1 MFSLRPRF
9 EVYNWRGE
17 NEFFFAGY
25 SDCLAVGC
33 ASGKYAIWVDG
44 NLVRG
49 FQYDRV
55 GKISILLILET
66 IVPRSPVSTF
76 EKIFAKA
83 IFRIQILILCSFF
96 PKFGKSGAQC

>member
-44 NLVRG
+44 NLVRAWLS
-49 FQYDRV
+49 V
-55 GKISILLILET
+55 
-66 IVPRSPVSTF
+66 
-76 EKIFAKA
+76 
-83 IFRIQILILCSFF
+83 
-96 PKFGKSGAQC
+96 

>member
-49 FQYDRV
+49 FQCDRV
-55 GKISILLILET
+55 GKISILHFRDKSAAFSRIHLI
-66 IVPRSPVSTF
+66 
-76 EKIFAKA
+76 KIFA
-83 IFRIQILILCSFF
+83 RT
-96 PKFGKSGAQC
+96 KF